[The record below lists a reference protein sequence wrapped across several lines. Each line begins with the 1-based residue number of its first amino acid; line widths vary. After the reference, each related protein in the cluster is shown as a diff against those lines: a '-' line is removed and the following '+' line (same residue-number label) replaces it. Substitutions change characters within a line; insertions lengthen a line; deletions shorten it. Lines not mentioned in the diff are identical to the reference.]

1 MIQEQDV
8 IDIRRF
14 LSEFRRRLLETK
26 TDKTLIRL
34 IYDSLQA
41 FAGSNLLI
49 NRYMKKEESLLY
61 RIESLLNEQQQ
72 RNLEESKLP
81 MAAIRLA
88 PATSTD
94 SAGGA
99 AE

>member
-34 IYDSLQA
+34 IYESLQD
-41 FAGSNLLI
+41 FSGSNLLI
-49 NRYMKKEESLLY
+49 NRYMRKEESLLY
-61 RIESLLNEQQQ
+61 RIETLLNEQQQ

-81 MAAIRLA
+81 KAAMSLA
-88 PATSTD
+88 PTASTD